1 MAMYTI
7 MNKRW
12 DLSKVYALI
21 RREVDF
27 WDAGFKM
34 VIASE
39 FCCGK
44 FNGTGDEVS
53 ACIIE
58 M

>member
-1 MAMYTI
+1 MRMAMYTI

-12 DLSKVYALI
+12 NLSKVYALI

-34 VIASE
+34 VIAR
-39 FCCGK
+39 CGK
-44 FNGTGDEVS
+44 FNGTDDEVS
-53 ACIIE
+53 ACLIA